1 MATTLRT
8 QEGQPNGEDGQ
19 RNSVEQHRS
28 RGMGRER
35 GMSEADYTRETD
47 LELQRSLGRLEGKVD
62 SLIMQLTEHI
72 KKDELAWDKVTRLE
86 KKVMYA
92 AGIVATIVFF
102 ITAWASAGLRKIGII
117 A

>member
-1 MATTLRT
+1 MASDLRT
-8 QEGQPNGEDGQ
+8 QEGQLHGQDGQ
-19 RNSVEQHRS
+19 GHLVEQHRP
-28 RGMGRER
+28 GRVGWER
-35 GMSEADYTRETD
+35 GMSRETD

-72 KKDELAWDKVTRLE
+72 KKDEHAWDKVTRLE

-102 ITAWASAGLRKIGII
+102 ISAWASAGLRKIGII
-117 A
+117 

>member
-1 MATTLRT
+1 MAPDLRT
-8 QEGQPNGEDGQ
+8 QEGQLHGGIGKED
-19 RNSVEQHRS
+19 SPEQHRP
-28 RGMGRER
+28 RGVGRKR
-35 GMSEADYTRETD
+35 RMSQEDYTRETD